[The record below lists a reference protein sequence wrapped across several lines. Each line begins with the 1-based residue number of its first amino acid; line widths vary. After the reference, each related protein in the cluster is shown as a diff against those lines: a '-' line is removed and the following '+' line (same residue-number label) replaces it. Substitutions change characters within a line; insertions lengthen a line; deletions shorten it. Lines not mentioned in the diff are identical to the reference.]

1 MWLRCSYLNLV
12 LKTNWLGWRKSR
24 TNLNFLPT
32 ATVRGLQQWGGLFTS
47 IMQRFSKSSEMALST
62 KLGWARL
69 DALFFA
75 MNGGGLVINGI
86 L

>member
-1 MWLRCSYLNLV
+1 MNLV

-47 IMQRFSKSSEMALST
+47 IMQRFSKSSEMASSVDQSLLFTS
-62 KLGWARL
+62 GFDSRVNRASQCL
-69 DALFFA
+69 D
-75 MNGGGLVINGI
+75 GL
-86 L
+86 